1 MQKDRI
7 EVEMRAKISPQIAQK
22 ITSSSYKE
30 YVEHDIYFTYKTDK
44 NPTWIVRIRE
54 RNGIFKLTLKSKNSF
69 GEGAWDEVET
79 DLSAQQANQFRQF
92 FLANG
97 FFIDVEIKK
106 VRKSYKIGDFEINI
120 DKINKLGTYI
130 EAELMVYK
138 EDIDKAKNKIRE
150 FLLDL
155 GVSENQIISKG
166 YVGLMRDINQS
177 K

>member
-1 MQKDRI
+1 MQKDKI

-22 ITSSSYKE
+22 ITSISYKE
-30 YVEHDIYFTYKTDK
+30 YIEHDIYFTYKADK
-44 NPTWIVRIRE
+44 NPTWIARIRE
-54 RNGIFKLTLKSKNSF
+54 RNDIFKLTLKSKNSF

-79 DLSAQQANQFRQF
+79 DLTAQQASQFRQF

-130 EAELMVYK
+130 EAELMVHK

-150 FLLDL
+150 FLLNL